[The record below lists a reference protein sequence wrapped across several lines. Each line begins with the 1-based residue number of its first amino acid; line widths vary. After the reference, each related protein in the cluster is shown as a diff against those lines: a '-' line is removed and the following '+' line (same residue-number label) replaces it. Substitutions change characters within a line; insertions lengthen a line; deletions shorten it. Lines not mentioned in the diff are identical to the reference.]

1 MDKSEENRMEKNKNS
16 GAALARKMAVSLVC
30 GLAAGFAFMMLR
42 EKLVAS
48 GNSGIWQT
56 INDLLFQDITA
67 EGAERAL
74 GLFYIIGQLFIKA
87 LQLVIIPMV
96 FTSIALA
103 IGSIADTRTMG
114 RISAKTLALALAG
127 CVGYATYS
135 MGLFNAHIE
144 GLTEAAGSTGSNP
157 LNVVLNVI
165 PSNIVT
171 AFGSNNAV
179 LSSVFLAVAVGLSM
193 NVLGESRTSTLRRL
207 LGEVNDVVVVFLNF
221 VVTNF
226 APFAVFVL
234 LTRTFAIY
242 GIDYLKPALVYVVV
256 TVVLLFVFLLVAYPL
271 VVALGAKQNPI
282 TFIKKIAN
290 VAVFGFSTS
299 SSAATLPL
307 NIRVST
313 EDFGVDESIASFVLP
328 LGMTINMDGTAIMQV
343 VATVFIAGCAGYTV
357 TPAQLVVVAL
367 LALLASV
374 GTPAAPGAGAVIL
387 FTILSGAGFVND
399 SALLAYSLILAI
411 NRPIEMLVTSLNVV
425 GDAVASICV
434 AKSEGLLDEE
444 KFNA

>member
-1 MDKSEENRMEKNKNS
+1 MEKNKNS

-56 INDLLFQDITA
+56 INDLLFQDITT
-67 EGAERAL
+67 EGAERAF

-96 FTSIALA
+96 FHLHRAGHRQHRRYPHHGPHL
-103 IGSIADTRTMG
+103 
-114 RISAKTLALALAG
+114 AKTLFWFLLCSFMALALAG

-193 NVLGESRTSTLRRL
+193 NVLGESRTSTRPPPAGRGERRGGGLPELRRHKL
-207 LGEVNDVVVVFLNF
+207 
-221 VVTNF
+221 
-226 APFAVFVL
+226 
-234 LTRTFAIY
+234 R
-242 GIDYLKPALVYVVV
+242 ALCS
-256 TVVLLFVFLLVAYPL
+256 LR
-271 VVALGAKQNPI
+271 
-282 TFIKKIAN
+282 
-290 VAVFGFSTS
+290 
-299 SSAATLPL
+299 AADPHLRHL
-307 NIRVST
+307 RH
-313 EDFGVDESIASFVLP
+313 
-328 LGMTINMDGTAIMQV
+328 
-343 VATVFIAGCAGYTV
+343 
-357 TPAQLVVVAL
+357 
-367 LALLASV
+367 
-374 GTPAAPGAGAVIL
+374 
-387 FTILSGAGFVND
+387 
-399 SALLAYSLILAI
+399 
-411 NRPIEMLVTSLNVV
+411 
-425 GDAVASICV
+425 
-434 AKSEGLLDEE
+434 
-444 KFNA
+444 

>member
-1 MDKSEENRMEKNKNS
+1 MKKNKNS
-16 GAALARKMAVSLVC
+16 GSLLAKRMAVSLVC

-56 INDLLFQDITA
+56 INDLLFQDITT

-114 RISAKTLALALAG
+114 RISAKTLFWFLLCSFMALALAG

-135 MGLFNAHIE
+135 MGLFNTHIE

-193 NVLGESRTSTLRRL
+193 NVLGESRTATLRRL
-207 LGEVNDVVVVFLNF
+207 LGEVNDVVVERRLERKVLAR
-221 VVTNF
+221 VMSYEYLWHSIREVGGAYGTGMVTQNDDVEYLYTYRDPHLAESYEAF
-226 APFAVFVL
+226 AAGPAEL
-234 LTRTFAIY
+234 AGR
-242 GIDYLKPALVYVVV
+242 DYTENDMNEFIVGAAAKLDTPRKPRDEA
-256 TVVLLFVFLLVAYPL
+256 
-271 VVALGAKQNPI
+271 
-282 TFIKKIAN
+282 
-290 VAVFGFSTS
+290 
-299 SSAATLPL
+299 AATDCKYFCGITDEMNAAERKSLCSVNAAAL
-307 NIRVST
+307 KAEAADLSVRMEKGVRVA
-313 EDFGVDESIASFVLP
+313 FGSKEAVEA
-328 LGMTINMDGTAIMQV
+328 AK
-343 VATVFIAGCAGYTV
+343 
-357 TPAQLVVVAL
+357 AL
-367 LALLASV
+367 FDRVKTL
-374 GTPAAPGAGAVIL
+374 
-387 FTILSGAGFVND
+387 
-399 SALLAYSLILAI
+399 
-411 NRPIEMLVTSLNVV
+411 
-425 GDAVASICV
+425 
-434 AKSEGLLDEE
+434 
-444 KFNA
+444 

>member
-56 INDLLFQDITA
+56 INDLLFQDITT

-114 RISAKTLALALAG
+114 RISAKTLFWFLLCSFMALALAG

-226 APFAVFVL
+226 APICSL
-234 LTRTFAIY
+234 R
-242 GIDYLKPALVYVVV
+242 
-256 TVVLLFVFLLVAYPL
+256 
-271 VVALGAKQNPI
+271 
-282 TFIKKIAN
+282 
-290 VAVFGFSTS
+290 
-299 SSAATLPL
+299 AADPHLRHL
-307 NIRVST
+307 RH
-313 EDFGVDESIASFVLP
+313 
-328 LGMTINMDGTAIMQV
+328 
-343 VATVFIAGCAGYTV
+343 
-357 TPAQLVVVAL
+357 
-367 LALLASV
+367 
-374 GTPAAPGAGAVIL
+374 
-387 FTILSGAGFVND
+387 
-399 SALLAYSLILAI
+399 
-411 NRPIEMLVTSLNVV
+411 
-425 GDAVASICV
+425 
-434 AKSEGLLDEE
+434 
-444 KFNA
+444 

>member
-1 MDKSEENRMEKNKNS
+1 MEKNKNS

-74 GLFYIIGQLFIKA
+74 GIFYIIGQLFIKA

-114 RISAKTLALALAG
+114 RISAKTLFWFLLCSFMALALAG

-256 TVVLLFVFLLVAYPL
+256 TVALLFVFLLVAYPL

-290 VAVFGFSTS
+290 VAAG
-299 SSAATLPL
+299 SADTNATANL
-307 NIRVST
+307 
-313 EDFGVDESIASFVLP
+313 
-328 LGMTINMDGTAIMQV
+328 
-343 VATVFIAGCAGYTV
+343 VADTDD
-357 TPAQLVVVAL
+357 VA
-367 LALLASV
+367 
-374 GTPAAPGAGAVIL
+374 
-387 FTILSGAGFVND
+387 ND
-399 SALLAYSLILAI
+399 DVKET
-411 NRPIEMLVTSLNVV
+411 R
-425 GDAVASICV
+425 
-434 AKSEGLLDEE
+434 GLHNADEE
-444 KFNA
+444 QNAGHVGNHRVETRDDHLGDGHALTTRKRKTGHDGRNGRTRNGGHVNGRAARNHQYERCQHYELGYGLKSHMR

>member
-1 MDKSEENRMEKNKNS
+1 MEKNKNS
-16 GAALARKMAVSLVC
+16 GAALAKKMAVSLVC
-30 GLAAGFAFMMLR
+30 GLVAGFAFMMLR
-42 EKLVAS
+42 EKLNAS
-48 GNSGIWQT
+48 GNSALWKT

-67 EGAERAL
+67 EGAEQAF
-74 GLFYIIGQLFIKA
+74 GIFYIIGQLFIKA

-114 RISAKTLALALAG
+114 RISAKTLFWFLLCSFMALALAG

-307 NIRVST
+307 NIRVCT

-328 LGMTINMDGTAIMQV
+328 LGMTINMDGTALYMGV
-343 VATVFIAGCAGYTV
+343 CSLFIANVFGIHLSMDQMMMIVLTGT
-357 TPAQLVVVAL
+357 
-367 LALLASV
+367 LASI
-374 GTPAAPGAGAVIL
+374 GTAGVPGAGLIMLAMVL
-387 FTILSGAGFVND
+387 QSVGLPLEGLALVAGIDRVLDMF
-399 SALLAYSLILAI
+399 
-411 NRPIEMLVTSLNVV
+411 RTTLNIT
-425 GDAVASICV
+425 GDAAVAV
-434 AKSEGLLDEE
+434 AIDATEKSVPTQLEITE
-444 KFNA
+444 

>member
-1 MDKSEENRMEKNKNS
+1 MNETHWEMDKSEENRMEKNKNS
-16 GAALARKMAVSLVC
+16 GSALARKMAVSLVC

-74 GLFYIIGQLFIKA
+74 GIFYIIGQLFIKA

-114 RISAKTLALALAG
+114 RISAKTLFWFLLCSFMALALAG

-193 NVLGESRTSTLRRL
+193 NVLGESRTATLRRL

-221 VVTNF
+221 IVTNF

-256 TVVLLFVFLLVAYPL
+256 TVALLFVFLLVAYPL
-271 VVALGAKQNPI
+271 VVALGAKQNPL
-282 TFIKKIAN
+282 TFILRR
-290 VAVFGFSTS
+290 SPTWP
-299 SSAATLPL
+299 SSASPPL
-307 NIRVST
+307 
-313 EDFGVDESIASFVLP
+313 
-328 LGMTINMDGTAIMQV
+328 
-343 VATVFIAGCAGYTV
+343 
-357 TPAQLVVVAL
+357 PAQ
-367 LALLASV
+367 
-374 GTPAAPGAGAVIL
+374 P
-387 FTILSGAGFVND
+387 LS
-399 SALLAYSLILAI
+399 
-411 NRPIEMLVTSLNVV
+411 P
-425 GDAVASICV
+425 
-434 AKSEGLLDEE
+434 
-444 KFNA
+444 